1 MQLYIVRHGQ
11 TDWNKVRKLQG
22 LTDIQLNENGRQVA
36 IDLGDKLEQEGVT
49 FDEIFSS
56 PLIRAYETACLIRG
70 RQNVPITRDERIRE
84 ISFGEAEG
92 MDYETWMSED
102 NPQRAFFTE
111 PHKYIPPQNG
121 ETIEEVQAR
130 GREFIQEIIEPLYG
144 QAKRVMI
151 VAHGAM
157 NKGLMCY
164 LENNDVEHFWG
175 DGLQNN
181 CEASIFE
188 YDGQVWTKLKQEGSL
203 K

>member
-84 ISFGEAEG
+84 ISFGVSEG

-111 PHKYIPPQNG
+111 PHKYIPPQDG

-130 GREFIQEIIEPLYG
+130 GREFIQEVIEPLYG

-188 YDGQVWTKLKQEGSL
+188 YDGQVWTKLKQE
-203 K
+203 

>member
-22 LTDIQLNENGRQVA
+22 LTDIQLNENGRRVA

-84 ISFGEAEG
+84 ISFGVSEG
-92 MDYETWMSED
+92 MDYETWMRED

-111 PHKYIPPQNG
+111 PHKYIPPQDG

-130 GREFIQEIIEPLYG
+130 GREFLQQVIEPLYG
-144 QAKRVMI
+144 QAERVMI

-188 YDGQVWTKLKQEGSL
+188 YDGQVWTKLK
-203 K
+203 

>member
-92 MDYETWMSED
+92 MDYETWMRED

-111 PHKYIPPQNG
+111 PHKYIPPQGG

-130 GREFIQEIIEPLYG
+130 GREFLQQVIEPLYG

-188 YDGQVWTKLKQEGSL
+188 YDGQVWTKLK
-203 K
+203 

>member
-36 IDLGDKLEQEGVT
+36 IDLGDKLEQEGVI

-121 ETIEEVQAR
+121 ETIEEVRAR
-130 GREFIQEIIEPLYG
+130 GREFLQQVIEPLYG
-144 QAKRVMI
+144 QAERVMI

-188 YDGQVWTKLKQEGSL
+188 YDGQVWTKLK
-203 K
+203 

>member
-111 PHKYIPPQNG
+111 PHKYIPPQDG

-130 GREFIQEIIEPLYG
+130 GREFIQEVIEPLYG

>member
-22 LTDIQLNENGRQVA
+22 LTDVQLNENGRQVA
-36 IDLGDKLEQEGVT
+36 IELGDRLEGDGII

-56 PLIRAYETACLIRG
+56 PLSRAYETACLIRG

-84 ISFGEAEG
+84 ISFGVDEG
-92 MDYETWMSED
+92 MDYDTWMRDD
-102 NPQRAFFTE
+102 NPQKAFFTE
-111 PHKYIPPQNG
+111 PHKYIPPQDG
-121 ETIEEVQAR
+121 ETIEEVRAR
-130 GREFIQEIIEPLYG
+130 GREFIQQVIEPLYG
-144 QAKRVMI
+144 QAERVMI

-164 LENNDVEHFWG
+164 LENNDLEHFWG

-181 CEASIFE
+181 CEASVFE
-188 YDGQVWTKLKQEGSL
+188 YDGRVWTKLK
-203 K
+203 

>member
-84 ISFGEAEG
+84 ISFGVSEG

-111 PHKYIPPQNG
+111 PHKYIPPQDG

-188 YDGQVWTKLKQEGSL
+188 YDGQVWTKLK
-203 K
+203 

>member
-92 MDYETWMSED
+92 MDYETWMRED
-102 NPQRAFFTE
+102 NPQRTFFTE
-111 PHKYIPPQNG
+111 PHKYIPPQDG

-144 QAKRVMI
+144 QAERVMI

-188 YDGQVWTKLKQEGSL
+188 YDGQLWTKLK
-203 K
+203 

>member
-92 MDYETWMSED
+92 MDYETWMRED

-111 PHKYIPPQNG
+111 PHKYIPPQDG

-130 GREFIQEIIEPLYG
+130 GREFIQEVIEPLYG

-188 YDGQVWTKLKQEGSL
+188 YDGQVWTKLK
-203 K
+203 

>member
-111 PHKYIPPQNG
+111 PHKYIPPQDG

>member
-84 ISFGEAEG
+84 ISFGVSEG
-92 MDYETWMSED
+92 MDYETWMRED

-111 PHKYIPPQNG
+111 PHKYIPPQDG
-121 ETIEEVQAR
+121 EKIEEVQAR
-130 GREFIQEIIEPLYG
+130 GREFLQQVIEPLYG
-144 QAKRVMI
+144 QAESVMI

-164 LENNDVEHFWG
+164 LENNDAEHFWG

-188 YDGQVWTKLKQEGSL
+188 YDGQVWTKLK
-203 K
+203 

>member
-36 IDLGDKLEQEGVT
+36 IDLGNKLEQEGVT

-84 ISFGEAEG
+84 ISFGVSEG

-111 PHKYIPPQNG
+111 PHKYIPPQDG

-188 YDGQVWTKLKQEGSL
+188 YDGQVWTKLK
-203 K
+203 

>member
-92 MDYETWMSED
+92 MDYETWMRED

-111 PHKYIPPQNG
+111 PHKYIPPQDG

-188 YDGQVWTKLKQEGSL
+188 YDGQVWTKLK
-203 K
+203 

>member
-111 PHKYIPPQNG
+111 PHKYIPPQDG

-130 GREFIQEIIEPLYG
+130 GREFIQEVIEPLYG

-188 YDGQVWTKLKQEGSL
+188 YDGHVWTKLK
-203 K
+203 